1 MANGSFLSRALRHH
15 AISFIVDTP
24 DNIPSF
30 LKRGS
35 NVLIDCRVE
44 LPSFEGPLDLL
55 LHLIKTHELD
65 IRSLSI
71 SAITK
76 QYLAYLD
83 YMRELNL
90 DLASDYLV
98 MAATLTYLKSQVIVP
113 NEESKEATGAD
124 PRTQLI
130 RRLIE
135 LKCYKDIAK
144 HISERPRLYRDI
156 FPCRNTGADEIQD
169 GLEPE
174 VALSNPYQMLK
185 AYKEMIDRRKTAVHN
200 VYMDEVPIAKSVERL
215 SNFFKDK
222 EQASFQDLLP
232 SLCRAQDFVS
242 TFLAVLEMTRMQFT
256 SIEQEGV
263 FQRLNIRRRVQPEEM
278 DRANSMIRGLSWN

>member
-1 MANGSFLSRALRHH
+1 
-15 AISFIVDTP
+15 VDTP

-65 IRSLSI
+65 IRTLSI
-71 SAITK
+71 AAITK

-98 MAATLTYLKSQVIVP
+98 MAATLTYLKSQVIIP
-113 NEESKEATGAD
+113 QEESEEATGAD

-135 LKCYKDIAK
+135 LKCYKGIAN
-144 HISERPRLYRDI
+144 HINTRPRLYRDV

-174 VALSNPYQMLK
+174 VALTNPYQMLK
-185 AYKEMIDRRKTAVHN
+185 AYKDLIDRRKTAVHH

-215 SNFFKDK
+215 SEFFK
-222 EQASFQDLLP
+222 ETESASFQDLLP
-232 SLCRAQDFVS
+232 KVCRTHDFVS
-242 TFLAVLEMTRMQFT
+242 TFLAILELTRMQFI
-256 SIEQEGV
+256 SIEQDGI
-263 FQRLNIRRRVQPEEM
+263 FQGLTIKRKVDSEDM
-278 DRANSMIRGLSWN
+278 VRANGMIRGLSWN